1 MRLLIGRNRLGLQRD
16 PMQSRVKIMQQV
28 IFAVIVAMIFNDLG
42 FHHPNGLEGKVDVEK
57 TDKTYYAKLFR
68 SGMELYGGLFFVG
81 TNVFMGNL
89 MNTILVFQR
98 ERPVFLREQANKMY
112 SVGPYFSSK
121 IIMDTPVLL
130 IAPMFSTFIIY
141 FAVGLETT
149 FTQFIFFYVTLLM
162 QA

>member
-1 MRLLIGRNRLGLQRD
+1 
-16 PMQSRVKIMQQV
+16 
-28 IFAVIVAMIFNDLG
+28 MIFNDLG
-42 FHHPNGLEGKVDVEK
+42 FHHANGLEGKVDVGK

-112 SVGPYFSSK
+112 SVGPYF
-121 IIMDTPVLL
+121 T
-130 IAPMFSTFIIY
+130 
-141 FAVGLETT
+141 
-149 FTQFIFFYVTLLM
+149 
-162 QA
+162 